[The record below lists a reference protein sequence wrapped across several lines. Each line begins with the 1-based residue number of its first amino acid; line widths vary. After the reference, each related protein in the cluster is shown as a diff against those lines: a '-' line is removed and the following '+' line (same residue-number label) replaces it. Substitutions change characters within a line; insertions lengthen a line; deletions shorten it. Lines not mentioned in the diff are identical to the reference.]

1 MMVLATAWF
10 MGRASVAMR
19 AFSTPSLLSSEWH
32 HCEKG
37 RYGFG
42 LDSDDPTLSTWP
54 NLYAKWFKKQGF
66 LGRHHP

>member
-1 MMVLATAWF
+1 
-10 MGRASVAMR
+10 MR